1 LGPLAS
7 LTRVDACNP
16 PTASAPDLGS
26 GRTRR
31 PRDLHLS
38 HARLRTPRLS
48 PLRAR
53 PRARPIWARARGT
66 LTRRLGDPPVSK
78 RRQHRTV
85 RCNSGA
91 TAISAPTATC
101 DALNARAA
109 RRGQAHPYWC
119 TGHSTVHVR
128 CATGH
133 PGGPRRQSS
142 NGRTQ
147 RLLVT
152 WLSHRTCPVCTGL
165 SGVPSNRQPH
175 QTASLVVG
183 AINNP
188 NHPPF
193 IASKFS
199 SFQPLYKS

>member
-1 LGPLAS
+1 MPVGQ
-7 LTRVDACNP
+7 
-16 PTASAPDLGS
+16 
-26 GRTRR
+26 
-31 PRDLHLS
+31 
-38 HARLRTPRLS
+38 RL
-48 PLRAR
+48 LRANGHLQAHLMR
-53 PRARPIWARARGT
+53 ARAR
-66 LTRRLGDPPVSK
+66 RS
-78 RRQHRTV
+78 Q
-85 RCNSGA
+85 
-91 TAISAPTATC
+91 
-101 DALNARAA
+101 ARA
-109 RRGQAHPYWC
+109 RWH

-165 SGVPSNRQPH
+165 SGAPSNRQPH

-183 AINNP
+183 AINTP

-199 SFQPLYKS
+199 TSQLLTRALAFNSRHTKEINPLQFHTRLY